1 MMPNPYNE
9 ALKIPSAF
17 DLDCLVKKLTVNGII
32 GKIHGMIS
40 AAKPPKKPSQNVD
53 PNPFQMDG
61 TGALVTRTEKSS

>member
-17 DLDCLVKKLTVNGII
+17 VLDCLVKKLTVSGII
-32 GKIHGMIS
+32 GKIQGMSS
-40 AAKPPKKPSQNVD
+40 AAKPPKNPSQNVD